1 MLSKPNINM
10 SFSYTYISYF
20 IESDEGQS
28 LVTASNVPSRSKMY
42 VSYFTSILLSLNHDF
57 ELRSNLLHHLTS
69 ILNIHSLLRFSG
81 QASAAEV
88 VERRG
93 FCYSVCILTNVVW
106 NFNYPLIRTI
116 PLSSK
121 CICMFTILNLK
132 GCYAETT
139 AVYFQPMTNY

>member
-1 MLSKPNINM
+1 M
-10 SFSYTYISYF
+10 
-20 IESDEGQS
+20 SDEGQS
-28 LVTASNVPSRSKMY
+28 SYLITLSSARTRSRSEELERG
-42 VSYFTSILLSLNHDF
+42 SILLSLNHDF
-57 ELRSNLLHHLTS
+57 LS
-69 ILNIHSLLRFSG
+69 ILNIHSTLRFLV

-88 VERRG
+88 IERRG
-93 FCYSVCILTNVVW
+93 FCYSVCILTNAVW
-106 NFNYPLIRTI
+106 NFNYPLTGTI

>member
-1 MLSKPNINM
+1 MLSKPNINI

-57 ELRSNLLHHLTS
+57 LS
-69 ILNIHSLLRFSG
+69 ILNIHSVLRLPV

-93 FCYSVCILTNVVW
+93 FCYSVCILTNAVW